1 MTDAQ
6 DAKAEDP
13 GHSYMRLPWPLVAA
27 GLFGLLVLVLAAG
40 LFANRYL
47 RPQVGLVP
55 TEVPL
60 AAAAASPTPL
70 PATAVAATPGV
81 VLARTPLIIGTVA
94 PPTATGAPATAAVST
109 PMPEL
114 PPVMSSTP
122 SPLPTVE
129 PALAEE
135 VGRAYELFW
144 RVRTQALLELD
155 ETHLPE
161 VMDAE
166 YLVTFKRTMARLRA
180 ENRAIKTRVV
190 LNYFVIAASQDS
202 ANVVD
207 DIEDN
212 SVYVR
217 IGTEDPLTSPTAD
230 QLRVLYSLSKS
241 LGIWKVVDSVRSE

>member
-1 MTDAQ
+1 MTDAR
-6 DAKAEDP
+6 DAKGEDS
-13 GHSYMRLPWPLVAA
+13 GHAYVRLPWPLVAA
-27 GLFGLLVLVLAAG
+27 GLFGVLVLVLAAG

-60 AAAAASPTPL
+60 AAPGASPTPQ
-70 PATAVAATPGV
+70 PATAVVATPV
-81 VLARTPLIIGTVA
+81 AALARTPLIIGTVA
-94 PPTATGAPATAAVST
+94 APTVTPPPAPATAPTST
-109 PMPEL
+109 PEPAA
-114 PPVMSSTP
+114 PASPTP

-135 VGRAYELFW
+135 VGRAYEMFW

-155 ETHLPE
+155 ETHLSE
-161 VMDAE
+161 VMDAD
-166 YLVTFKRTMARLRA
+166 YLTAFKQTMARLRA
-180 ENRAIKTRVV
+180 ENRAIKTRVI
-190 LNYFVIAASQDS
+190 LNYFVVGASQDS
-202 ANVVD
+202 ATVVD

-230 QLRVLYSLSKS
+230 QLRVLYSLTKS
-241 LGIWKVVDSVRSE
+241 SGMWKVVDSVRSE